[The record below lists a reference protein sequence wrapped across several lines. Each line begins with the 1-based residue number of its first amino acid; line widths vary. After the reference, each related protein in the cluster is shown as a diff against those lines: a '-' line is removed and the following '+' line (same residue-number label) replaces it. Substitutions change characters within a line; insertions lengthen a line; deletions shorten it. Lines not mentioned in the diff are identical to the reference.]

1 MAEFHKGFFDENMK
15 EISGDE
21 NEKPAEEISPNA
33 ESVERVGKLCG
44 DELRHHE
51 IGKKQA
57 VRQYTEV

>member
-1 MAEFHKGFFDENMK
+1 MTEFHKGFFNENMK
-15 EISGDE
+15 EISGE
-21 NEKPAEEISPNA
+21 EYEQPAEEISPNA

-44 DELRHHE
+44 DGLRHHE